1 MIPVLDPDP
10 EYDFQPFGDSG
21 SGFGSGKKWNR
32 NTSLA
37 PSLSFPVGVNAE
49 DLTGIMMRR
58 TLLLS
63 LAIASV
69 SAAVSSAN
77 PGGKSMKIG
86 LPGKLILC

>member
-1 MIPVLDPDP
+1 MIPVLVPDP

-37 PSLSFPVGVNAE
+37 PSLSFPVGVNVE
-49 DLTGIMMRR
+49 DLTRIMMRR

-69 SAAVSSAN
+69 SAAN